1 MKEKLSQFH
10 TAILI
15 YMIQTG
21 VYVFSITQVEAQY
34 FGTNGWLITIP
45 ASILV
50 CLNIYQ
56 IYWVYRLG
64 EGQSI
69 FDILEKSIPK
79 FILAPFY
86 LAISTVWALIGCLV
100 AKQYVLIF
108 QMFAFP
114 TTNPMVFK
122 IAIDVL
128 AFMLLTKGLYN
139 ISKAST
145 VFFWSTIWMSLLLLY
160 YAGEFR
166 IERLTPYIFKDGSNM
181 LEGFFQIYLAFL
193 GYELCLL
200 LFPYTDK
207 KTKLFRAVIYGNL
220 IRTVSYTIMSFVSFG
235 VVGSD
240 MLKVMLFPLLDLLA
254 YIKLPFI
261 ERIENLFYGFFLFTT
276 LITLVLYFWAAG
288 ESTQRVF
295 PKIKINAHY
304 FFIIL
309 VALLIS
315 YIPAVLN
322 RIREWLLF
330 LGYIQIGFAFIM
342 PMILIVLLLW
352 QRRKRQRAAQC

>member
-21 VYVFSITQVEAQY
+21 VYVFSFTQTEAKY
-34 FGTNGWLITIP
+34 FGTNGWLIMIP

-50 CLNIYQ
+50 MLNIYE

-64 EGQSI
+64 NGQSI
-69 FDILEKSIPK
+69 FEILEKSIPK
-79 FILAPFY
+79 IILTPFY
-86 LAISTVWALIGCLV
+86 LAFSIVWALIGCLV

-122 IAIDVL
+122 IAIDIL
-128 AFMLLTKGLYN
+128 AFILLTKGLYN

-145 VFFWSTIWMSLLLLY
+145 VFFWCTIWLSFLLLY
-160 YAGEFR
+160 FIGDFR
-166 IERLTPYIFKDGSNM
+166 IERLTPYLFKESSNM
-181 LEGFFQIYLAFL
+181 VEGFFQIYMAYL

-207 KTKLFRAVIYGNL
+207 KTRLFKAVLYGHL
-220 IRTVSYTIMSFVSFG
+220 LRSVFYVFLGLVSFA
-235 VVGSD
+235 VVGVD
-240 MLKVMLFPLLDLLA
+240 MLKVMMFPSLDLLA

-288 ESTQRVF
+288 ENTQRIF
-295 PKIKINAHY
+295 PKIKMNVQY
-304 FFIIL
+304 FFIVL
-309 VALLIS
+309 TALLIS
-315 YIPAVLN
+315 YIPTVLDT
-322 RIREWLLF
+322 IRKWMMILSF
-330 LGYIQIGFAFIM
+330 IQIGFAYIV
-342 PMILIVLLLW
+342 PLILILLLLW
-352 QRRKRQRAAQC
+352 QRRKKAV

>member
-56 IYWVYRLG
+56 MYWVYRLG

-122 IAIDVL
+122 IAIDIL

-145 VFFWSTIWMSLLLLY
+145 VFFWCTIWMSLLLLY

-166 IERLTPYIFKDGSNM
+166 IERLTPYIFQDSSNM
-181 LEGFFQIYLAFL
+181 LEGFSQIYLAYM

-220 IRTVSYTIMSFVSFG
+220 VRTVFYTVLGFVSFG
-235 VVGSD
+235 VVGKD

-295 PKIKINAHY
+295 PRIKVNVQY

-315 YIPAVLN
+315 YIPTVLN

-330 LGYIQIGFAFIM
+330 LGYIQIGFAYIM
-342 PMILIVLLLW
+342 PFILIVLLLW
-352 QRRKRQRAAQC
+352 QRRKRQRDAQC

>member
-21 VYVFSITQVEAQY
+21 VYVFSITQIEAQY
-34 FGTNGWLITIP
+34 FGTNGWLIVIP
-45 ASILV
+45 IAILI
-50 CLNIYQ
+50 CLNIYMM
-56 IYWVYRLG
+56 YGVYQLSN
-64 EGQSI
+64 GQSI
-69 FDILEKSIPK
+69 FEILEKSIPK
-79 FILAPFY
+79 FILSPFY
-86 LAISTVWALIGCLV
+86 LAISLVWALIGCLV
-100 AKQYVLIF
+100 GKQYVLIF

-114 TTNPMVFK
+114 TTDPMVFK

-128 AFMLLTKGLYN
+128 AFILLTKGLYN

-145 VFFWSTIWMSLLLLY
+145 VFFWCTIWMNLLLLY
-160 YAGEFR
+160 YLGEFR
-166 IERLTPYIFKDGSNM
+166 FERLTPYLFKDSYNM
-181 LEGFFQIYLAFL
+181 TQGFFHIYLAFM

-207 KTKLFRAVIYGNL
+207 KTKLFRAVIYGHL
-220 IRTVSYTIMSFVSFG
+220 VRTISYVILGFVSFG
-235 VVGSD
+235 VIGSD

-261 ERIENLFYGFFLFTT
+261 ERVENLFYGFFLFTT

-295 PKIKINAHY
+295 PKIKLNVHY

-315 YIPAVLN
+315 YIPTVLN
-322 RIREWLLF
+322 RIREWILF
-330 LGYIQIGFAFIM
+330 LGYIQIGFAYIM
-342 PMILIVLLLW
+342 PLVLIILLLW
-352 QRRKRQRAAQC
+352 QRRKKAA

>member
-1 MKEKLSQFH
+1 
-10 TAILI
+10 
-15 YMIQTG
+15 MIQTG

-56 IYWVYRLG
+56 MYWVYRLG

-122 IAIDVL
+122 IAIDIL

-145 VFFWSTIWMSLLLLY
+145 VFFWCTIWMSLLLLY
-160 YAGEFR
+160 YAGEFQ
-166 IERLTPYIFKDGSNM
+166 IERLTPYIFQDSSNM
-181 LEGFFQIYLAFL
+181 LEGFSQIYLAYM

-220 IRTVSYTIMSFVSFG
+220 VRTVFYTVLGFVSFG
-235 VVGSD
+235 VVGKD

-295 PKIKINAHY
+295 PRIKVNVQY

-309 VALLIS
+309 LALLIS
-315 YIPAVLN
+315 YIPTVLN

-330 LGYIQIGFAFIM
+330 LGYIQIGFAYIM
-342 PMILIVLLLW
+342 PFILIVLLLW
-352 QRRKRQRAAQC
+352 QRRKRQRDAQC

>member
-79 FILAPFY
+79 FILTPFY

-145 VFFWSTIWMSLLLLY
+145 VFFWCTIWMSLLLLY

-166 IERLTPYIFKDGSNM
+166 IERLTPYIFKDSSNM
-181 LEGFFQIYLAFL
+181 LEGFFQIYLAYL

-220 IRTVSYTIMSFVSFG
+220 IRTVSYTILGFVSFG
-235 VVGSD
+235 VVGRT
-240 MLKVMLFPLLDLLA
+240 
-254 YIKLPFI
+254 I
-261 ERIENLFYGFFLFTT
+261 
-276 LITLVLYFWAAG
+276 
-288 ESTQRVF
+288 
-295 PKIKINAHY
+295 
-304 FFIIL
+304 
-309 VALLIS
+309 
-315 YIPAVLN
+315 
-322 RIREWLLF
+322 
-330 LGYIQIGFAFIM
+330 
-342 PMILIVLLLW
+342 
-352 QRRKRQRAAQC
+352 C